1 MPSVEKVSDLS
12 FDEIVKMK
20 SSDIYEHCGYG
31 QWETKK
37 FQRDFKKRFGF
48 TFQEYKQNMIGDYI
62 SQHHKKMTVDQ
73 LAKKLNV
80 SREYVRAKLRKM
92 GIKARGIDTKAIS
105 TLLELT
111 EDEIGQTLNDLF
123 PQEYIKIKIK
133 KKVKKTPERLKI
145 KISKAIDHLNFVIK
159 DGRKIVAKGEYHKQ
173 FWYNAREE
181 IKKTFLGLI

>member
-1 MPSVEKVSDLS
+1 MPSVESVNDLS

-20 SSDIYEHCGYG
+20 SSDIYEYCDYG

-48 TFQEYKQNMIGDYI
+48 TFQEYKQNMMNDFIA
-62 SQHHKKMTVDQ
+62 QHHKQMTIDQ
-73 LAKKLNV
+73 LAKRLNV
-80 SREYVRAKLRKM
+80 SREYVRVKLRRM

-111 EDEIGQTLNDLF
+111 EDEIDETLNDLF

-133 KKVKKTPERLKI
+133 KKVKTPKRLKI

-159 DGRKIVAKGEYHKQ
+159 DGRKVIAKGEYHKR

-181 IKKTFLGLI
+181 IKQMFFGLV